1 MTPSRKII
9 QKIKNH
15 IKFQQANNEINSHYS
30 MLGNTLVRI
39 SSHCCDMRIFDEHL
53 KNIQKHEG
61 LKIISLVFEDDA
73 KTYIHNID
81 VIDNS
86 RKTPIVAEEYVYSL
100 NGNHDYLSDF
110 DVESIIESLQHLM
123 SSDKFIEPTMK
134 AIHGERI
141 SENPIN
147 SKK

>member
-9 QKIKNH
+9 QKIKSN

-39 SSHCCDMRIFDEHL
+39 SNHCIDMRILDE
-53 KNIQKHEG
+53 KNLNYNELNIV
-61 LKIISLVFEDDA
+61 SLVFEDDA

-81 VIDNS
+81 VIINS
-86 RKTPIVAEEYVYSL
+86 RKNPIVAEEYVYSL
-100 NGNHDYLSDF
+100 NGNHDYLSNF
-110 DVESIIESLQHLM
+110 DVESIIENIQHLM
-123 SSDKFIEPTMK
+123 FSDEFIEPTMK
-134 AIHGERI
+134 AIHSERI
-141 SENPIN
+141 SENLIN